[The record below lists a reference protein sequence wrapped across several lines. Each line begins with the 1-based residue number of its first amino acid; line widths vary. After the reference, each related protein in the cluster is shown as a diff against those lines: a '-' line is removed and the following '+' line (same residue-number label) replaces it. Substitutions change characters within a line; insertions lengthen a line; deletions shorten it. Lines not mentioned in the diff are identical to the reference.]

1 MIRIEIIANQSVY
14 SELINALEECLPN
27 FLYSVIPLITGKGKS
42 SYKLGDSTWPETN
55 FMLIA
60 YADDEVEAKVSQ
72 IVRYIKL
79 KFPTEGIKLFV
90 LNANRL

>member
-27 FLYSVIPLITGKGKS
+27 FLYSVIPLINGKGKS